1 MGSPKVPHCTS
12 LHVSEQLLL
21 KPNRQCFCPQLMQG
35 KPPAVLTAIAK
46 SFSLPRVLPCVSSTL
61 SVAETPDL
69 LTHFL
74 MLGLPP
80 GGGSEKSSHYWQCS
94 VYIDNQYILVNANYF
109 VCHLPYYFVN
119 SPQYQLQSHLRNVPT
134 STVTEM
140 TLLYYQAKMFY
151 TGSTLQIG
159 QLTINI
165 FWVVSAQSKSYLDE
179 GVLMKA
185 SPLLAWLLKSLL
197 HAQNKVWSIPCW
209 HSECTQNPCFLLDQ
223 HRQWLAEYGNTQS
236 LRSLLKVSQGV
247 LQARVM
253 KSRLRVR
260 RKTRHNS

>member
-61 SVAETPDL
+61 SVAETSDL

-109 VCHLPYYFVN
+109 VTYHITLWTHLNISYKVIYGMYPPLQWQKWHCYITKQKCSILGLPY
-119 SPQYQLQSHLRNVPT
+119 
-134 STVTEM
+134 
-140 TLLYYQAKMFY
+140 K
-151 TGSTLQIG
+151 
-159 QLTINI
+159 
-165 FWVVSAQSKSYLDE
+165 LD
-179 GVLMKA
+179 
-185 SPLLAWLLKSLL
+185 SWL
-197 HAQNKVWSIPCW
+197 
-209 HSECTQNPCFLLDQ
+209 
-223 HRQWLAEYGNTQS
+223 
-236 LRSLLKVSQGV
+236 
-247 LQARVM
+247 
-253 KSRLRVR
+253 
-260 RKTRHNS
+260 